1 MKIFLKFLLLM
12 LLLIVTLAACGKS
25 DAIEKT
31 EDQLSGM
38 NDSNEEIGEGNTG
51 DGITIGEP
59 EVTNVTLRL
68 NWRFKGEFSPFFVA
82 QEKGFFDKYGL
93 NVDVL
98 EGNGSTSTMQ
108 AVAQGQDDF
117 GVTSTVEPSQG
128 LVEGMPIKMIAS
140 YMNRSPIMIAS
151 HPDTPVETPK
161 DLEGKSIAMA
171 IASTFTNVYPFFL
184 ESNEVDESLVNSVQ
198 VESSA
203 RNGLFLTKEVDAVAI
218 FSTNEYPLF
227 EKELDV
233 ELTSLYLADFGYD
246 LAGLTLIGNE
256 SFLEDN
262 PNTVKRF
269 LAAIDEAFEYT
280 LANKEETVE
289 LVMELFP
296 DAMDAET
303 ALMQLEFLEE
313 IALFEDVPYGW
324 MSKENMEDTL
334 DILEISD
341 LISER
346 YDVERY
352 FTNEFFE

>member
-1 MKIFLKFLLLM
+1 MRKFAKFLLLSLCM
-12 LLLIVTLAACGKS
+12 MVILAACGEGNNQ
-25 DAIEKT
+25 DDFEEAIKT
-31 EDQLSGM
+31 VGEGT
-38 NDSNEEIGEGNTG
+38 NEEESE
-51 DGITIGEP
+51 DGMTIGEP
-59 EVTNVTLRL
+59 EVTDVTLRL

-82 QEKGFFDKYGL
+82 QEKGFFEKYGL
-93 NVDVL
+93 HVDVL

-128 LVEGMPIKMIAS
+128 LIEGMPIKMIAS

-151 HPDTPVETPK
+151 HPETPVETPQ
-161 DLEGKSIAMA
+161 DLEGKSIAMS

-184 ESNEVDESLVNSVQ
+184 ESNGVDESLVDSVQ

-203 RNGLFLTKEVDAVAI
+203 RNGLFLNKEVDAVAI

-227 EKELDV
+227 ERELGV
-233 ELTSLYLADFGYD
+233 ELTPLYLADFGYD

-256 SFLEDN
+256 SFLEEN

-280 LANKEETVE
+280 LANKDETVE

-296 DAMDAET
+296 DAMDEET
-303 ALMQLEFLEE
+303 ALMQLELLEE
-313 IALFEDVPYGW
+313 IALFDGLPYGW
-324 MSKENMEDTL
+324 MSEENMEDTL
-334 DILEISD
+334 DILEVSD

-346 YDVERY
+346 YEVDRY
-352 FTNEFFE
+352 YTNEYFEQ